1 MAETGADRQ
10 LLTPALRYVL
20 SLITSRSFRP
30 SRGVLLLH
38 ILALAGSLFIYRWF
52 KTISTPRFV
61 DRGLRAGEDLG
72 GKGIVELAWDA

>member
-1 MAETGADRQ
+1 
-10 LLTPALRYVL
+10 
-20 SLITSRSFRP
+20 
-30 SRGVLLLH
+30 VLLLH